1 MDEFKHQMSRQGWNQ
16 APQELWSTDRIK
28 ERVPIMD
35 LEGAGVIGG
44 LYNPLDGYVD
54 PYSVTQATAAGARMH
69 GAKIY
74 LNVIILVQLHLLSC

>member
-16 APQELWSTDRIK
+16 APQELWGLDRIK

-35 LEGAGVIGG
+35 IEAAGVIGG

-54 PYSVTQATAAGARMH
+54 PYSVTQAIAAGARMH

-74 LNVIILVQLHLLSC
+74 LNVNMARLHLYL

>member
-1 MDEFKHQMSRQGWNQ
+1 
-16 APQELWSTDRIK
+16 
-28 ERVPIMD
+28 MD

-74 LNVIILVQLHLLSC
+74 LNVIILAQLHLLSC